1 MKSFMPF
8 SMPRRC
14 RLLLA
19 AATILLLPACAFAQ
33 AFVEGNTFFM
43 RGDLR
48 YKPGKIVID
57 TVSVVDE
64 TGFEQFEAREDD
76 AFPSEINGRRVYEP
90 MEVDEPVIFAEKV
103 PSQQDFLLDRMR
115 GILMATEF
123 YEYGASARLNLRNII
138 VDERGKVIFYQFYGM
153 RSVTADNRVKPLRFP
168 ELTAAINKFMTELP
182 PIKPAKVDGKP
193 VMSYADID
201 FHHIKIEKVGSN
213 LIYSYDGNVY
223 PE

>member
-1 MKSFMPF
+1 MKTFMPF
-8 SMPRRC
+8 SMPRRST
-14 RLLLA
+14 LLLSFA
-19 AATILLLPACAFAQ
+19 LMSLSPLYSSAQ

-76 AFPSEINGRRVYEP
+76 AFPSEINGKKVYEAT
-90 MEVDEPVIFAEKV
+90 EVDEPVVFAEKV

-153 RSVTADNRVKPLRFP
+153 RSVTADNRVKPLHFP
-168 ELTAAINKFMTELP
+168 ELTIAINKFMTELP
-182 PIKPAKVDGKP
+182 PIKPAKVGGKP

-201 FHHIKIEKVGSN
+201 FHHIKIEKVGGN

>member
-8 SMPRRC
+8 FIPRFARS
-14 RLLLA
+14 LLVGA
-19 AATILLLPACAFAQ
+19 FIVFVSHSTFAQ

-76 AFPSEINGRRVYEP
+76 AFPSEINGKKVYEA
-90 MEVDEPVIFAEKV
+90 MDVDEPVVFAENA

-168 ELTAAINKFMTELP
+168 ELTVAINRFMTELP
-182 PIKPAKVDGKP
+182 PIKPAKVNGKP

-201 FHHIKIEKVGSN
+201 FHHIKIEKVAGN

>member
-1 MKSFMPF
+1 
-8 SMPRRC
+8 MPRRST
-14 RLLLA
+14 LLLSFA
-19 AATILLLPACAFAQ
+19 LMSLSPLYSSAQ
-33 AFVEGNTFFM
+33 AFVEDNTFFM

-76 AFPSEINGRRVYEP
+76 AFPSEINGKKVYEAT
-90 MEVDEPVIFAEKV
+90 EVDEPVVFAEKV

-153 RSVTADNRVKPLRFP
+153 RSVTADNRVKPLTSP
-168 ELTAAINKFMTELP
+168 SLP
-182 PIKPAKVDGKP
+182 
-193 VMSYADID
+193 
-201 FHHIKIEKVGSN
+201 
-213 LIYSYDGNVY
+213 
-223 PE
+223 